1 MEENHILA
9 CEFGLEIDYRWA
21 FSPATS
27 GPAVEK
33 SQTVYLLN
41 ILG

>member
-21 FSPATS
+21 YRTTIIPVWRQ
-27 GPAVEK
+27 PLPV
-33 SQTVYLLN
+33 LL
-41 ILG
+41 